1 MQSTP
6 IFSRKSLFIL
16 VTLLVV
22 VVIIQA
28 QNLFRFPYYQ
38 DAEGTNIA
46 NAWSLQNTG
55 ELTPYT
61 YAYDEPPAGSF
72 VLTIWTILTGGVSA
86 FGFSVNS
93 GRVLMLVLHLIT
105 TGILYGI
112 AKKTSKSDLAALV
125 AALVFAFSPLV
136 VGLQRRVLLDNIMLV
151 WFLLSIYLM
160 VGENR
165 TLGHYIASAA
175 AFALAVLT
183 KGGVIGF
190 LPVLVYIILSRADKH
205 HRRFAAWQWAT
216 VAGLLIFLYP
226 LYAQMRLELF
236 PEGTLLGGSFPH
248 VSLLEALADRGP
260 QTGAF
265 LNLFSGLSQSFNL
278 WVDISNVTA
287 DPVLVYGGL
296 ISALFV
302 FILALDNKN
311 ARAVL
316 AMNLG
321 YLLYLVAAGTVFS
334 SDVLIFLPI
343 LALNVGMVFG
353 ALAHTIIGSR
363 GSVWKYGFVS
373 LVSLLLLYPFG
384 MFYGNR
390 LELYTQDQ
398 VSGQIDA
405 VSWVEEHIADDAVV
419 VTDNYAFVELRQT
432 MPNAHH
438 YWKVDTD
445 PAVTFTILEGNW
457 CNIDYLITTPQVLAD
472 IETYHLEMLREAFN
486 NSELL
491 MAYPNDGWPVE
502 VRQVR
507 KLYCTTENEVASDGA
522 DADPVGKAATRAQ

>member
-1 MQSTP
+1 MQTAP
-6 IFSRKSLFIL
+6 VFNRKSLVI
-16 VTLLVV
+16 VVALLVV
-22 VVIIQA
+22 MVVIQG

-46 NAWSLQNTG
+46 NAWALQNTG
-55 ELTPYT
+55 ELSPYT

-72 VLTIWTILTGGVSA
+72 LLTLWTMATGGISA

-93 GRVLMLVLHLIT
+93 GRVLMLVLHLAT
-105 TGILYGI
+105 TALLYGI
-112 AKKTSKSDLAALV
+112 ARKTSKSDFAALV
-125 AALVFAFSPLV
+125 TALVFAFSPLV

-151 WFLLSIYLM
+151 WFLLSVYLM

-165 TLGHYIASAA
+165 TLGHYIASAI
-175 AFALAVLT
+175 AFALAVLS
-183 KGGVIGF
+183 KGNVIGF
-190 LPVLVYIILSRADKH
+190 LPVLIYIILSRADPH

-236 PEGTLLGGSFPH
+236 PQGTLLGGDFPH
-248 VSLLEALADRGP
+248 VSLLESIADRGP
-260 QTGAF
+260 QTGTF

-278 WVDISNVTA
+278 WVDTSNVTA

-296 ISALFV
+296 ISMLFV

-311 ARAVL
+311 ARVVL
-316 AMNLG
+316 MMNIG

-334 SDVLIFLPI
+334 SDVLVFLPI
-343 LALNVGMVFG
+343 LALNVGTVFG
-353 ALAHTIIGSR
+353 ALARTIIGSK
-363 GSVWKYGFVS
+363 GSVMKYSFVGVVS
-373 LVSLLLLYPFG
+373 LVLLYPFG

-390 LELYTQDQ
+390 LDLYTKDQ
-398 VSGQIDA
+398 VSGQIEA
-405 VSWVEEHIADDAVV
+405 VTWVEQNVPSDAVV
-419 VTDNYAFVELRQT
+419 VTDNYAFVELREN

-445 PAVTFTILEGNW
+445 PAVTFNILDGNW
-457 CNIDYLITTPQVLAD
+457 CNIDYLITTPQVMSD
-472 IETYHLEMLREAFN
+472 IETYNLDLLREAFN

-491 MAYPNDGWPVE
+491 MTYSNNGWPVE

-507 KLYCTTENEVASDGA
+507 KLYCTNESGLASTSGSDSTNQAG
-522 DADPVGKAATRAQ
+522 